1 MLIMVEIERID
12 RKSVD
17 FCKVGRDGQLLY
29 GLDGK
34 FTYTE
39 IGVILGKLCQ
49 TSKLFIFTK

>member
-1 MLIMVEIERID
+1 MFIMVEIERID
-12 RKSVD
+12 SKSID

-39 IGVILGKLCQ
+39 IGVILGKLRQ
-49 TSKLFIFTK
+49 ISGLFIFTQ

>member
-12 RKSVD
+12 RKSID

-39 IGVILGKLCQ
+39 IGVILGKLYQ
-49 TSKLFIFTK
+49 TLELVVFAK